1 MEVSDN
7 VFAAF
12 EIVHDN
18 FLSRPPDS
26 QKRWEAWRLTAY
38 GERTSLGTF
47 CSRDEATQAAAWDFA
62 RLNRNPKQMTDLV
75 TNLKGQGT
83 SDEML
88 RLFYDMPPL
97 QSLLERCS
105 ITDCAEGI
113 QLCFESLSAGDVT
126 TSVTYIITTCAL

>member
-1 MEVSDN
+1 MEGSEN
-7 VFAAF
+7 MSAANGQTRC
-12 EIVHDN
+12 ET
-18 FLSRPPDS
+18 
-26 QKRWEAWRLTAY
+26 WRLAAN

-113 QLCFESLSAGDVT
+113 RLGFERPSAEDAS
-126 TSVTYIITTCAL
+126 TSATYIITT

>member
-1 MEVSDN
+1 MEVSDS

-26 QKRWEAWRLTAY
+26 QTRWEAWRLTAY

-88 RLFYDMPPL
+88 RLFYDMPST
-97 QSLLERCS
+97 QSLLEQCS
-105 ITDCAEGI
+105 MKEIDDGI
-113 QLCFESLSAGDVT
+113 WLRFNNPCLTGIKG
-126 TSVTYIITTCAL
+126 YILIV